1 MHSSVRNIRVPL
13 TIYFIMAGSVMFLTI
28 WLLLQYVKGFTSVTM
43 QKASNQSQPI
53 SDELLIID
61 TDAGIDDA
69 VAILTVL
76 GDSKWRHKV
85 TAITCVNG
93 NTAVDN
99 VSTNVL
105 KILKIANRL
114 EIPVY
119 RGATQGI
126 VHETNSSDFY
136 GKDGMGD
143 ANYPEPPLNSSIQ
156 QDHAA
161 VFLANIVKQNPGSI
175 TLLMIGPMTNVALAV
190 RLNPQFMTEV
200 GRIVYLGGA
209 IGGGTNYDLRPAV
222 EFNVYKDVES
232 ASVVLQEVTKAKR
245 QPQFFTMLPAE
256 PVVSSFFKMSWRK
269 TKLGTLGGNFIYFL
283 NRIEKHY
290 LTGDLWTTFDLYI
303 AAVLLRWPETVSGY
317 EEVFVDVELEGKLT
331 RGRLVVDHFGIFK
344 KAPNVRMVTKLDQEA
359 VKKLLLQNL
368 QNDPE
373 NHSIPE

>member
-1 MHSSVRNIRVPL
+1 MINTFFKWSTPNNRS
-13 TIYFIMAGSVMFLTI
+13 LTI
-28 WLLLQYVKGFTSVTM
+28 WLLLQHVECFKSVTM
-43 QKASNQSQPI
+43 HKASNQSQPT

-85 TAITCVNG
+85 AAITCVNG
-93 NTAVDN
+93 NTAVEN

-126 VHETNSSDFY
+126 VHETDSSDFF

-143 ANYPEPPLNSSIQ
+143 ANYPEPAPEPSLIQ

-200 GRIVYLGGA
+200 GRIISLGGA
-209 IGGGTNYDLRPAV
+209 IGGGTKYDPMPAV
-222 EFNVYKDVES
+222 EFNIYKDVES
-232 ASVVLQEVTKAKR
+232 TSVVLQEVTKAKR
-245 QPQFFTMLPAE
+245 QPQFFTMLPVE
-256 PVVSSFFKMSWRK
+256 PVVSSLFKMSWRK
-269 TKLGTLGGNFIYFL
+269 TKLGSLGGDFVYFL
-283 NRIEKHY
+283 NLIEKHY
-290 LTGDLWTTFDLYI
+290 MTGDLWTTFDPYT

-317 EEVFVDVELEGKLT
+317 KEVFVDVELEGKLT
-331 RGRLVVDHFGIFK
+331 RGRLVVDHFGIWK
-344 KAPNVRMVTKLDQEA
+344 KAPNVRLVTELDQNAIER
-359 VKKLLLQNL
+359 LLLENL
-368 QNDPE
+368 HN
-373 NHSIPE
+373 

>member
-1 MHSSVRNIRVPL
+1 MQLGVKL
-13 TIYFIMAGSVMFLTI
+13 LFGFLTI